1 VEGTQGKQGRKDGE
15 FLNTL
20 ARGLSVLRVFSKE
33 HPEMTLSEVA
43 STTHLSPAVARRC
56 LNTLQQLGYVRKRDN
71 RFLLSPEVMVF
82 ASAFL
87 ESMNLEE
94 VIRPHLQVVRDATG
108 DSSSMAVLS
117 GSHILYLLHV
127 STNRMVRLAA
137 GVGTRFPAHA
147 TSLGR
152 ILLAHLPETDLKVF
166 LRDTH
171 FQKFTEKTETSA
183 RGLAVAIRLAREQGY
198 ATVQDELDY
207 GIVSVAVPVRGDD
220 DQVVAS
226 INCSTA
232 TSRVDVEEM
241 VETRLP
247 HLRRAAKEIEIELQR
262 YPALVHSIRSAG
274 EQQAP

>member
-1 VEGTQGKQGRKDGE
+1 MVGTQGKKDGE

-43 STTHLSPAVARRC
+43 SATSLSPAVARRC
-56 LNTLQQLGYVRKRDN
+56 LNTLRQLGYVSKRDN

-87 ESMNLEE
+87 DSMNLEE
-94 VIRPHLQVVRDATG
+94 VIRPHLQLVRDATG

-117 GSHILYLLHV
+117 GNDILYLLHV
-127 STNRMVRLAA
+127 STSRMVRLAA

-152 ILLAHLPETDLKVF
+152 VLLAHIPETALASY
-166 LRDTH
+166 LSEAH
-171 FQKFTEKTETSA
+171 LQKFTEKTETSPA
-183 RGLAVAIRLAREQGY
+183 RLESAIRQVRKQGY
-198 ATVQDELDY
+198 ATIQDELDY
-207 GIVSVAVPVRGDD
+207 GIVSVAVPVLGDD
-220 DQVVAS
+220 RQVVAS

-232 TSRVDVEEM
+232 TSRVSLEEM

-247 HLRRAAKEIEIELQR
+247 HLQRAAGEIEIELQR

-274 EQQAP
+274 GQQAR

>member
-1 VEGTQGKQGRKDGE
+1 VDAAPGKKDGE

-33 HPEMTLSEVA
+33 QPEMTLSEVA
-43 STTHLSPAVARRC
+43 FATQLSPAVARRC
-56 LNTLQQLGYVRKRDN
+56 LNTLQQLGYVNKRDN

-94 VIRPHLQVVRDATG
+94 VVRPHLQVVRDATG

-152 ILLAHLPETDLKVF
+152 VLLAHLPERELKAYLKNTD
-166 LRDTH
+166 
-171 FQKFTEKTETSA
+171 FQRFTEKTETDPAKLQS
-183 RGLAVAIRLAREQGY
+183 AIRRARDQGY

-220 DQVVAS
+220 QQVVAS

-232 TSRVDVEEM
+232 TSRVDLQEM
-241 VETRLP
+241 VEDRLP
-247 HLRRAAKEIEIELQR
+247 HLRRAAGEIEIELQR

-274 EQQAP
+274 GQSPR